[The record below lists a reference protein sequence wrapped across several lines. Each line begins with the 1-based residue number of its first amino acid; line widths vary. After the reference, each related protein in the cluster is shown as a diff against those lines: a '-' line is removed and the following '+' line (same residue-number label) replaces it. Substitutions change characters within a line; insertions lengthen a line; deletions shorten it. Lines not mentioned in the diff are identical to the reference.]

1 MVFISVKMYNK
12 IKEKQMTLK
21 EINKIVDRME
31 FKCPEKPSWE
41 FSCGWRLAILE
52 LRKKIKKIKKQGV
65 D

>member
-1 MVFISVKMYNK
+1 
-12 IKEKQMTLK
+12 MTLK
-21 EINKIVDRME
+21 KINKILDRVE
-31 FKCPEKPSWE
+31 FKFPGKPSWE